1 MSRIRRSVRTVMAL
15 TLASGLLLAGAGPA
29 LAGDTGP
36 TLRGPEGDW
45 RTRTLG
51 VTQTV
56 TFDDDGR
63 VYGDTGCNRFTGG
76 YTTKGDRMTI
86 GPLASTLRACPQP
99 IMDAEAIFLNKL
111 QSTVAFRATAK
122 KLRLFTPKDMTVYR
136 AN

>member
-1 MSRIRRSVRTVMAL
+1 MNRARVTLLAL
-15 TLASGLLLAGAGPA
+15 TLTVGLLVTGAGPA
-29 LAGDTGP
+29 LAGDTGSS
-36 TLRGPEGDW
+36 LRSPVGDW

-56 TFDDDGR
+56 TFDDKGR
-63 VYGDTGCNRFTGG
+63 VYGDAGCNRFTGG